1 MKCNQQDCD
10 NVAAFRFTWPG
21 RDEAGICT
29 KHVAKLR
36 SMVNTLRMH
45 LQLIPVVDDKQG
57 EKQ

>member
-21 RDEAGICT
+21 SDEAGICT
-29 KHVAKLR
+29 KHAPKMISVAAAIG
-36 SMVNTLRMH
+36 MH
-45 LQLIPVVDDKQG
+45 LQLIPVVDDEQG